1 MANHQLHLT
10 ERDVAMLAGEMGA
23 ATQMAMRILAAMAGV
38 YGAESLLDIESAH
51 IDGCLY
57 HGLSGLEFAER
68 LVSGGGRVAVPT
80 TLNVGAM
87 DLIHPEVFRGTTQVG
102 QWATRL
108 MEAYQ
113 AMGCRPTFTCAPYQA
128 MHRPALGAQIAW
140 AESNAIVFAN
150 SVLGARTNRYG
161 DFIDIC
167 CAITGRAPDVG
178 LHQTANRRGRLLFR
192 LRDIPAR
199 LLAEDVLFP
208 VLGYWLGA
216 RTGTKIPV
224 IDGLL
229 PQTTEDQLKALGAA
243 AASSGGVALFHAVG
257 VTPEAP
263 TLDAAFQG
271 QPPEGVVEVTLDDL
285 KSALGVLSTAPDG
298 PIDVVA
304 LGSPHFSLDEFARLL
319 PLVEAHPP
327 RPAVEFIVCTHRLAL
342 AALQQRGW
350 LARLR
355 AAGVQ
360 VIVDT
365 CVVVT
370 PIVRARG
377 GVLMTNSG
385 KFAHYA
391 PGNIGLQ
398 VVYGSLE
405 ECVRSAA
412 GGVVWRDDGLWAG
425 EQGGGGVGESGQYS
439 VGQYP
444 VGQYSVGQYPV
455 GQFPVGQYSVGQYS
469 VGQLEEPS
477 ELVTRHSSLVT
488 PSEPATRHSPPAT
501 PSELNTDPLNTALVL
516 DSPLSLWGGLE
527 PTTGDIIDQRHPQ
540 CGANVTGRVLVMPVG
555 KGSSSASSILLEAA
569 RLGTAPAAIVLA
581 EMDGIL
587 ALGAAVAREMY
598 GVELPVV
605 VAGESYGRIR
615 DGGQVD
621 VSPDGAIE
629 LVL

>member
-1 MANHQLHLT
+1 MNDNQLHLT
-10 ERDVAMLAGEMGA
+10 ERDAAMLAGEMGA
-23 ATQMAMRILAAMAGV
+23 ATQMAMRILVTMAGV
-38 YGAESLLDIESAH
+38 YGAERLLDIESAH

-57 HGLSGLEFAER
+57 HGYSGLEFAER
-68 LVSGGGRVAVPT
+68 LAAGGARVAVPT
-80 TLNVGAM
+80 TLNVGAV
-87 DLIHPEVFRGTTQVG
+87 DLLHPEVFRGPTQVG
-102 QWATRL
+102 QWATR
-108 MEAYQ
+108 MMRAYE

-128 MHRPALGAQIAW
+128 MHRPPFGAQIAW

-167 CAITGRAPDVG
+167 CALTGRAPDVG
-178 LHQTANRRGRLLFR
+178 LHRTENRRGQLLFR
-192 LRDIPAR
+192 LSGIPAR
-199 LLAEDVLFP
+199 LLREDVVYP

-216 RTGTKIPV
+216 RVGTKIPV
-224 IDGLL
+224 IEGL
-229 PQTTEDQLKALGAA
+229 PPDTTEDQLKALGAA
-243 AASSGGVALFHAVG
+243 AASSGGVALFHAIG

-263 TLDAAFQG
+263 TRDAAFQG
-271 QPPEGVVEVTLDDL
+271 QPPEAVIDVSLDDL
-285 KSALGVLSTAPDG
+285 KSTLDVLSTAPDG
-298 PIDVVA
+298 PINVVA
-304 LGSPHFSLDEFARLL
+304 LGSPHFSLDEFALLL

-355 AAGVQ
+355 ARGVQ

-385 KFAHYA
+385 KFAHYS

-412 GGVVWRDDGLWAG
+412 AGEVWRDEALWLWGGEEGRRGAGGQGRKGRRPRTFLFPRPPAPPRLTNQFLIAG
-425 EQGGGGVGESGQYS
+425 E
-439 VGQYP
+439 
-444 VGQYSVGQYPV
+444 
-455 GQFPVGQYSVGQYS
+455 
-469 VGQLEEPS
+469 
-477 ELVTRHSSLVT
+477 
-488 PSEPATRHSPPAT
+488 ATGP
-501 PSELNTDPLNTALVL
+501 ALVL
-516 DSPLSLWGGLE
+516 DEPLSLWGGLD

-540 CGANVTGRVLVMPVG
+540 WGRNVTGRVLVMPVG
-555 KGSSSASSILLEAA
+555 KGSSSASSILLEAV
-569 RLGTAPAAIVLA
+569 RLGTTPAAIVLA
-581 EMDGIL
+581 EPDAIL

-598 GVELPVV
+598 GLALPVV
-605 VAGESYGRIR
+605 VVGRSLYDQIQ
-615 DGGQVD
+615 DGRQLELSDLEVT
-621 VSPDGAIE
+621 VS
-629 LVL
+629 